1 MSQAKR
7 ELEELQQ
14 QEPQA
19 QAELPDFE
27 PQAPAARRQ
36 NLHLA
41 MHISVGL
48 AGLCAWWYYLQD
60 VPALE
65 RKLMSVLLSPVS
77 LKHDITCFQLAT
89 CCQVLHGN
97 RECDWHDTDCVH
109 ESCCSAPVMAGLR
122 LWQSQAFASC

>member
-1 MSQAKR
+1 MTHKNIVHRLDVPCLHVFQAKR

-65 RKLMSVLLSPVS
+65 RKLMSVLLSPVR

-89 CCQVLHGN
+89 CCH
-97 RECDWHDTDCVH
+97 CTPAC
-109 ESCCSAPVMAGLR
+109 
-122 LWQSQAFASC
+122 

>member
-1 MSQAKR
+1 MSAAQAKR

-14 QEPQA
+14 QEPQ
-19 QAELPDFE
+19 QDVPDFE
-27 PQAPAARRQ
+27 PQATVVRRQ

-77 LKHDITCFQLAT
+77 VFWMSELSQSD
-89 CCQVLHGN
+89 
-97 RECDWHDTDCVH
+97 
-109 ESCCSAPVMAGLR
+109 MM
-122 LWQSQAFASC
+122 LWL